1 MAELFSTE
9 SIFVEDN
16 DKDYL
21 NGFYM
26 LAGERKRVYTF
37 TVIINDVP
45 TVGDT
50 ENFLDDCV
58 ILNTYRNYFIKST
71 GFEDLQIACGI
82 VCYES
87 RFEMSLN
94 CKNDIIEK
102 KVQFYDS
109 LIIDELVKINT
120 NAKNRLKDTFPQ
132 NGFYP
137 YNVIFTKLNRDL
149 EKMI

>member
-1 MAELFSTE
+1 MGKFYSTE

-45 TVGDT
+45 TVEDT

-71 GFEDLQIACGI
+71 GFEDIQIACGMT
-82 VCYES
+82 CYEN
-87 RFEMSLN
+87 RFEMSLK
-94 CKNDIIEK
+94 CKKDTIEK
-102 KVQFYDS
+102 KYSF
-109 LIIDELVKINT
+109 LI
-120 NAKNRLKDTFPQ
+120 P
-132 NGFYP
+132 
-137 YNVIFTKLNRDL
+137 
-149 EKMI
+149 